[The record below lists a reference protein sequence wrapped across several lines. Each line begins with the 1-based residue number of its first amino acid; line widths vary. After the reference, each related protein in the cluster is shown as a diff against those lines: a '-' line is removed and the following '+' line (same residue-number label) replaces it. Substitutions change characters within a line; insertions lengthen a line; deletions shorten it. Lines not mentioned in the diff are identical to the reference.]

1 VTPSTETLL
10 RKSLKELLDELD
22 PTVFWQIHRATI
34 VNLNAIGSVA
44 RDANGHVVL
53 KLKQRK
59 EMLPVSE
66 TYAHLFRQ
74 M

>member
-1 VTPSTETLL
+1 
-10 RKSLKELLDELD
+10 
-22 PTVFWQIHRATI
+22 VFWQIHRATI
-34 VNLNAIGSVA
+34 VNSTRSRVA
-44 RDANGHVVL
+44 HDAYGHVVL

-59 EMLPVSE
+59 EMLRVSE